1 MPVTSFI
8 QAFRAGCELA
18 NAATWKNAQ
27 LLGSKLAILL
37 GALLAIAN
45 AFGYFPQVTTQ
56 DALTVAGGIAVLVGM
71 LNGTA
76 TVVSSPKIGLRGL
89 PASGTDTGG
98 GEPVTEPTPARV
110 QIPVEPQPVD
120 PQPEQPDIFH
130 NRSLG

>member
-1 MPVTSFI
+1 MLVTSFI
-8 QAFRAGCELA
+8 QAFRVGCELA

-45 AFGYFPQVTTQ
+45 ALGYLTNVTNQ
-56 DALTVAGGIAVLVGM
+56 DALTVAGGIAVIVGM

-76 TVVSSPKIGLRGL
+76 TVVSSAKIGLRGL
-89 PASGTDTGG
+89 SASRSDAGG
-98 GEPVTEPTPARV
+98 GEPVVGPTPTNV
-110 QIPVEPQPVD
+110 QIHVEPNAVD
-120 PQPEQPDIFH
+120 AQSEQPDLFH